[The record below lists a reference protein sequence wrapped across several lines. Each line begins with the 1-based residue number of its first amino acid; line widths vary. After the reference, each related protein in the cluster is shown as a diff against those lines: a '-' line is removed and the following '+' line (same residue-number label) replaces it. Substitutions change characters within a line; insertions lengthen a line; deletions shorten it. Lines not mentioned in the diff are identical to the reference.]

1 MFEEL
6 DKTDYKVL
14 NLIADEPYRKFY
26 LREIAKIL
34 KISPSS
40 AKKALD
46 RLKKL
51 NLTKEESI
59 ANLRIVSG
67 NIEERLLKQI
77 KITRNIEFVKLL
89 INKLEPSTSII
100 LYGSFAKGENDQQS
114 DIDLLV
120 ISNKKDGFEIYEYK
134 GYTTQIVKMTAVQ
147 WKKAKKENSAFA
159 KEVKKGIL
167 LKGEMPE

>member
-6 DKTDYKVL
+6 DKTEWKVL

-46 RLKKL
+46 SLKKL

-67 NIEERLLKQI
+67 NIEEKLLKQI
-77 KITRNIEFVKLL
+77 KITRNIKFIEPL
-89 INKLEPSTSII
+89 IKKLEPSTSII
-100 LYGSFAKGENDQQS
+100 LYGSFAKGENDLQS
-114 DIDLLV
+114 DIDMLV
-120 ISNKKDGFEIYEYK
+120 ISNKKRGFEIHEYK
-134 GYTTQIVKMTAVQ
+134 GYKIQIVKMTPAQ
-147 WKKAKKENSAFA
+147 WKKTKKENLAFA
-159 KEVKKGIL
+159 REVKKGIL

>member
-1 MFEEL
+1 MFEKL
-6 DKTDYKVL
+6 DKTDWKVL

-51 NLTKEESI
+51 NLTKEENI

-67 NIEERLLKQI
+67 NMEERLLKQI
-77 KITRNIEFVKLL
+77 KITSNIEFVKPL
-89 INKLEPSTSII
+89 IKKLEPSISVI

-120 ISNKKDGFEIYEYK
+120 VSNKKEDFKIHEYE
-134 GYTTQIVKMTAVQ
+134 GYDTQIVKMTPAQ
-147 WKKAKKENSAFA
+147 WKKTKKENLAFA
-159 KEVKKGIL
+159 REVKKGIL

>member
-6 DKTDYKVL
+6 DKTDWKVL

-46 RLKKL
+46 MLRKL
-51 NLTKEESI
+51 DLTKEEKI

-77 KITRNIEFVKLL
+77 KITRNIEFVELL

-120 ISNKKDGFEIYEYK
+120 ISNKKEGFEIYEYK
-134 GYTTQIVKMTAVQ
+134 GYKTQIVKMTAAQ
-147 WKKAKKENSAFA
+147 WKKAKKDNSAFA